1 MEDSQESWIQQ
12 FSQYFDESVHERG
25 GRFEKRKNLK
35 SKEKKDPIG
44 FNRRRRRSNSST
56 FLELINHLESEES
69 SKNSLNS
76 SISCD
81 NEPSHSAI
89 YYCEVCHLNFCNE
102 CFTIAHAPRVFS
114 NHQRTKITDS
124 SQNEDDY
131 EKSLSR
137 LLERIEI
144 ASEKLEDQIETTRSA
159 ASTFRLDGPSH
170 QKIAVVIAKKFD
182 RKMKNVMGDLTEFVT
197 YVEQLMNGMKE
208 NEEEK
213 LKEVRML
220 KEEISRILNGG
231 IMMRDVLILILLAFL
246 AQFVFRSL
254 LTLDIN
260 KRVYNHRPGPCRKIE
275 GVVNGSEDITVV
287 PEKNLAFITSGL
299 VFLHTDETKIENT
312 GDIFIYDLSQKSYKA
327 EKVPVLGLEDAQF
340 LPHGISHWVLENG
353 TVRLFLVV
361 HSKNF
366 QHSIVILDYDE
377 EKKQLNHARNL
388 SRAREKDGHPGN
400 LSSDIGEIYRVGK
413 NVGNANAYHE
423 NVNCK
428 GSEILPKQNN
438 QVEKV
443 QDYCS
448 DLKRKV

>member
-1 MEDSQESWIQQ
+1 MQHQESWIQQ

-35 SKEKKDPIG
+35 SKEKKADPIG

-89 YYCEVCHLNFCNE
+89 YYCEVCQLNFCNE

-114 NHQRTKITDS
+114 NQRTKITDS

-170 QKIAVVIAKKFD
+170 QKISVVIAKKFD

-197 YVEQLMNGMKE
+197 YVEQLMNEMKE

-231 IMMRDVLILILLAFL
+231 SGCSKELLESGRL
-246 AQFVFRSL
+246 LCSSL
-254 LTLDIN
+254 DN
-260 KRVYNHRPGPCRKIE
+260 RKE
-275 GVVNGSEDITVV
+275 IT
-287 PEKNLAFITSGL
+287 
-299 VFLHTDETKIENT
+299 
-312 GDIFIYDLSQKSYKA
+312 
-327 EKVPVLGLEDAQF
+327 
-340 LPHGISHWVLENG
+340 
-353 TVRLFLVV
+353 
-361 HSKNF
+361 
-366 QHSIVILDYDE
+366 
-377 EKKQLNHARNL
+377 
-388 SRAREKDGHPGN
+388 
-400 LSSDIGEIYRVGK
+400 
-413 NVGNANAYHE
+413 
-423 NVNCK
+423 
-428 GSEILPKQNN
+428 LPKLDDF
-438 QVEKV
+438 KIRLSARMKLLI
-443 QDYCS
+443 DYETN
-448 DLKRKV
+448 V